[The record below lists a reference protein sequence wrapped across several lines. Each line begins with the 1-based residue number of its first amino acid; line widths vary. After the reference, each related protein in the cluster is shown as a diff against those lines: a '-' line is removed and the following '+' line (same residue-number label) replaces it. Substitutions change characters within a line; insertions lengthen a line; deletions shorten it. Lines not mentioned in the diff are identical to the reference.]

1 MMKKLN
7 ILLVVVA
14 LLALGS
20 TMIAQDLWPAPAGAD
35 ELGKKIFFEN
45 IASPDRIACATCHAP
60 RTGFTGPI
68 AGINKKGAVYPGAI
82 PQRFGNR
89 KPPSANYV
97 TVGPLFD
104 YDPVEG
110 LFFGGTF
117 WDGRATGWKL
127 GNPAADQA
135 QGPFLNPVEHN
146 NAGPAAVLAQ
156 IAKSKKMSRLWESVW
171 GEPIS
176 YSTPEEVNLNYD
188 RVGVSIAAYE
198 ASEEVNPYTSKF
210 DYVMAGQATFT
221 AQEQEGWDLFQDEE
235 KANCIACHMP
245 PDFTDFTYDNLGI
258 PPNPD
263 NPFYKMDQ
271 VFLDDGSPI
280 NPLGPN
286 WIDYGLAE
294 FLTKLAT
301 SDDWRDLPYTTDQ
314 LKSMTSA
321 EIMLLVDENKGKHK
335 VSTLRNVDMRPGN
348 GFTKAYG
355 HNGYFKSLEEITH
368 FYNTRDVEPWP
379 APEVPE
385 TINDSELGDL
395 GLTLQ
400 EERAIVAFMK
410 TLTDG
415 YVPTAAPAAQPAGK
429 GLALKVT
436 GPNPF
441 NPSTHFDYTLMEA
454 ADVRLEVYNVLGQK
468 VATLASGHHAPG
480 VYRADFSAR
489 DLPSGIY
496 LMLLQNGR
504 EKVTAKV
511 TLIK

>member
-7 ILLVVVA
+7 ILMVTMA
-14 LLALGS
+14 LLALSGV
-20 TMIAQDLWPAPAGAD
+20 MFAQLSPKA
-35 ELGKKIFFEN
+35 ELGKKIFFDK

-60 RTGFTGPI
+60 QVGFVGPI
-68 AGINKKGAVYPGAI
+68 PGINKKGSVYPGSI

-104 YDPVEG
+104 YDADAG

-146 NAGPAAVLAQ
+146 NANPAAVLKQ
-156 IAKSKKMSRLWESVW
+156 IAKSKYAGLWATVW
-171 GEPIS
+171 GEPIA
-176 YSTPEEVNLNYD
+176 YSTPEEITLNYN
-188 RVGVSIAAYE
+188 RVGLAIAEYE
-198 ASEEVNPYTSKF
+198 ASTEVNPYTSKF
-210 DYVMAGQATFT
+210 DYVMALQATFT
-221 AQEQEGWDLFQDEE
+221 AQEQAGWELFQG

-280 NPLGPN
+280 NPLGAN

-294 FLTKLAT
+294 FLTNLGN
-301 SDDWRDLPYTTDQ
+301 SNDWRDLPFTTEP
-314 LKSMTSA
+314 LKSMPSGDILA
-321 EIMLLVDENKGKHK
+321 LVDDNKGKHK

-355 HNGYFKSLEEITH
+355 HNGYFKSLEAIVH
-368 FYNTRDVEPWP
+368 FYNTRDVGSWP
-379 APEVPE
+379 APEVPL
-385 TINDSELGDL
+385 NVNNSELGDL

-415 YVPTAAPAAQPAGK
+415 YVPTAAPAGMPAGQ
-429 GLALKVT
+429 GLALKIT

-441 NPSTHFDYTLMEA
+441 NPSTHFDYTLTEA
-454 ADVRLEVYNVLGQK
+454 ANVRLEVYNVLGQK
-468 VATLASGHHAPG
+468 VATLASGNHAPG

-496 LMLLQNGR
+496 LLLLQNGR

>member
-7 ILLVVVA
+7 IVMVTIA
-14 LLALGS
+14 LLALSGG
-20 TMIAQDLWPAPAGAD
+20 MFAQWPAPAGAD
-35 ELGKKIFFEN
+35 ELGKKIFFDK
-45 IASPDRIACATCHAP
+45 IASPDRMSCATCHAP
-60 RTGFTGPI
+60 QVGFVGPLP
-68 AGINKKGAVYPGAI
+68 GINKKGAVYPGAI

-104 YDPVEG
+104 YDPDEG

-135 QGPFLNPVEHN
+135 QGPFLNPVEQN
-146 NAGPAAVLAQ
+146 NPSPAAVLAQ
-156 IAKSKKMSRLWESVW
+156 IATSKYAGMWVTVW
-171 GEPIS
+171 GEPLS
-176 YSTPEEVNLNYD
+176 YSTPEEITLNYN
-188 RVGVSIAAYE
+188 RVGLAIAAYE
-198 ASEEVNPYTSKF
+198 DSPEVNPFTSKF
-210 DYVMAGQATFT
+210 DYKMKGQAAFT
-221 AQEQEGWDLFQDEE
+221 AQEQAGWDLFQG

-245 PDFTDFTYDNLGI
+245 PEFTDFTYDNLGI

-286 WIDYGLAE
+286 WIDIGLAE
-294 FLTKLAT
+294 FLTYLGNNNE
-301 SDDWRDLPYTTDQ
+301 WRGLPYTTEP
-314 LKSMTSA
+314 LKSMLSEDILA
-321 EIMLLVDENKGKHK
+321 LVDENKGKHK

-355 HNGYFKSLEEITH
+355 HNGYFKSLEEIVH
-368 FYNTRDVEPWP
+368 FYNTRDDGTWP
-379 APEVPE
+379 APEVME
-385 TINDSELGDL
+385 NVNTSELGNL

-415 YVPTAAPAAQPAGK
+415 YVPTVAPAGMPAGN
-429 GLALKVT
+429 GLALKVS

-441 NPSTHFDYTLMEA
+441 NPSTHFDYTLTEA
-454 ADVRLEVYNVLGQK
+454 AEIQLEVYNVLGQK
-468 VATLASGHHAPG
+468 VATLASGNHAPG

-496 LMLLQNGR
+496 LLLLQNGR